1 MSDEPRHEDCV
12 VVVGKPRTIPVVI
25 ARIWRGAVRAA
36 DADAYVAYIEETG
49 LREYRETPG
58 NRGAWLLRRDDG
70 DRTEFVTFTLWD
82 SLDAIR
88 AFAGDDVETA
98 VYYPEDDRYLVER
111 DVTVKHYEVTTEE
124 DG

>member
-1 MSDEPRHEDCV
+1 M
-12 VVVGKPRTIPVVI
+12 I
-25 ARIWRGAVRAA
+25 ARIWNGAVRQE
-36 DADAYVAYIEETG
+36 DGDAYAAYIGETG
-49 LREYRETPG
+49 LAGYLATPG

-111 DVTVKHYEVTTEE
+111 DLTVKHYDVTTEE
-124 DG
+124 GR

>member
-1 MSDEPRHEDCV
+1 M
-12 VVVGKPRTIPVVI
+12 I
-25 ARIWRGAVRAA
+25 ARIWSGAVRSE
-36 DADAYVAYIEETG
+36 DGDAYAAYIGETG
-49 LREYRETPG
+49 LAGYVATPG
-58 NRGAWLLRRDDG
+58 NRGAWLLRREVD

-111 DVTVKHYEVTTEE
+111 DVRVKHYEVTSGEQR
-124 DG
+124 